1 MKKIV
6 SLLLTLSILVLCV
19 SALSSCGAPKDDGAE
34 ISVYLGERIY
44 DFDPTDYYV
53 DSNAESV
60 MSLLFEP
67 LFKLTA
73 KGKLECAMA
82 KDYDVDEDERTIVIT
97 LRESYWSDGAL
108 VKAEDYV

>member
-67 LFKLTA
+67 LFRLNA
-73 KGKLECAMA
+73 NGKDEKAYRHFTRA
-82 KDYDVDEDERTIVIT
+82 IKKVGDRADYIKSKSDEIF
-97 LRESYWSDGAL
+97 G
-108 VKAEDYV
+108 K